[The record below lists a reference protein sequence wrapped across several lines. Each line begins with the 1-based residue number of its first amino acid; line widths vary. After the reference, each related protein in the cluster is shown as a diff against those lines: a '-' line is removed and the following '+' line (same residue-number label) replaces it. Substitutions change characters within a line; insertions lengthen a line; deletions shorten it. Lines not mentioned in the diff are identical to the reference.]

1 MIPSPDGLESVG
13 NFRLVNA
20 SRDPRRISLDEVRED
35 EIKARQVQCLHDN
48 RGDGLFETVAKAL
61 HGQRFPMPPISFLNR
76 SYCIL
81 VLEKGPVPPM
91 GAMTCLGGS
100 EGPEGLKEP
109 WMGGEG
115 FRKQLK
121 GSQKRLRINW
131 EGLGANCLRV
141 HIG

>member
-1 MIPSPDGLESVG
+1 MDAVRTSGGIMIPSPDGLESVG

-76 SYCIL
+76 SYCIAISFR
-81 VLEKGPVPPM
+81 EGSCAPY
-91 GAMTCLGGS
+91 GGDDLS
-100 EGPEGLKEP
+100 GRE
-109 WMGGEG
+109 
-115 FRKQLK
+115 
-121 GSQKRLRINW
+121 
-131 EGLGANCLRV
+131 
-141 HIG
+141 